1 MAIYSLKLTVPV
13 DAGDGRQ
20 TRDRQAD
27 CVHEAHTNHNIDS
40 EMEVHS

>member
-1 MAIYSLKLTVPV
+1 MAIYSLKPIVPV

-27 CVHEAHTNHNIDS
+27 CVHEAYTSHNIDS
-40 EMEVHS
+40 ELEVHS